1 MPYFCLVKSPFSSDF
16 VLGILGGGQLGRML
30 LDEARRFNLQTRV
43 LDSSPEAPCAH
54 LCDEFVLGNLLH
66 EADVIR
72 FGRSC
77 DVLTLEIEHVHA
89 GALRKLRDAGVVVHP
104 NPEALMTIQ
113 DKSLQKQWLTAHQ
126 IPTAPF
132 LVYEGI
138 QPLREAIHAGRQS
151 LPAFWKSC
159 RLGYDG
165 KGVRVLRS
173 VGDLASLPDVPCI
186 IEQPVDLSC
195 EVAILVARNRRGQ
208 TTTFPPCEM
217 VFHPHA
223 NLVEEVLMPARLSAE
238 VLKDAIDWAR
248 KIIEDLDVCG
258 LLAVEFFYT
267 RDGRWLVNEMAP
279 RPHNSGH
286 VTIESCNYSQY
297 AQHLRG
303 ILNLPLHTP
312 EILHTGIMVNL
323 VGAEGH
329 TGPAFFEGADALLEE
344 PGVYL
349 HAYGK
354 VETRPMRKMGHFT
367 IVGNDPEDL
376 IRRAREVKKHIRVV
390 SSNVQSTTFS

>member
-1 MPYFCLVKSPFSSDF
+1 LYFCLVKSPFSSDF

-30 LDEARRFNLQTRV
+30 LDEARRYNLKTRV
-43 LDSSPEAPCAH
+43 LDSSPDAPCAH
-54 LCDEFVLGNLLH
+54 VCDEYVLGNLLH
-66 EADVIR
+66 EEDVIR

-77 DVLTLEIEHVHA
+77 DVLTIEIEHVHA
-89 GALRKLRDAGVVVHP
+89 GALRKLRDAGVVVNP

-113 DKSLQKQWLTAHQ
+113 DKSLQKQWLMARA
-126 IPTAPF
+126 IPTAPVHF
-132 LVYEGI
+132 YGGI
-138 QPLREAIHAGRQS
+138 QPLRDALSAGRQP
-151 LPAFWKSC
+151 LPSYWKAC

-165 KGVRVLRS
+165 KGVRALRS
-173 VGDLASLPDVPCI
+173 ADDLFDLPDVPCI
-186 IEQPVDLSC
+186 VEEAIDLAC
-195 EVAILVARNRRGQ
+195 EVAVLVARNLRGE
-208 TTTFPPCEM
+208 TTAFPPCEM
-217 VFHPHA
+217 VFHPDA
-223 NLVEEVLMPARLSAE
+223 NLVEEVLMPARLSPE
-238 VLKDAIDWAR
+238 LMQEAIDLA
-248 KIIEDLDVCG
+248 KQIAIELDVCG

-286 VTIESCNYSQY
+286 VTMESCNYSQY

-312 EILHTGIMVNL
+312 ESLHTGIMVNL

-329 TGPAFFEGADALLEE
+329 SGPACFEGADQILGE

-354 VETRPMRKMGHFT
+354 AETRPMRKMGHFT
-367 IVGNDPEDL
+367 VVGSDPEDL
-376 IRRAREVKKHIRVV
+376 ICRARALKKQIRVV
-390 SSNVQSTTFS
+390 TNRTNT

>member
-1 MPYFCLVKSPFSSDF
+1 MKSPFSSDF

-30 LDEARRFNLQTRV
+30 LDEARRLNLKTRV
-43 LDSSPEAPCAH
+43 LDSSHDAPCAH
-54 LCDEFVLGNLLH
+54 VCDEYVLGNLLH
-66 EADVIR
+66 EEDVIR

-104 NPEALMTIQ
+104 NPEALTTIQ
-113 DKSLQKQWLTAHQ
+113 DKSLQKQWMISRE
-126 IPTAPF
+126 IPTTPVHF
-132 LVYEGI
+132 YDGLH
-138 QPLREAIHAGRQS
+138 PLRDAIRLGRQS

-165 KGVRVLRS
+165 KGVRSIRS
-173 VGDLASLPDVPCI
+173 EADIIGLPDLPCLVEEAVDLAS
-186 IEQPVDLSC
+186 
-195 EVAILVARNRRGQ
+195 EVAVLVARNAWGE
-208 TTTFPPCEM
+208 TTAFPPCEM
-217 VFHPHA
+217 VFHPDA
-223 NLVEEVLMPARLSAE
+223 NLVEEVLMPARLPADRLRESVDIA
-238 VLKDAIDWAR
+238 KR
-248 KIIEDLDVCG
+248 IITDLDVCG
-258 LLAVEFFYT
+258 LLAIEFFYT

-286 VTIESCNYSQY
+286 VTIEVCNYSQY

-312 EILHTGIMVNL
+312 ECLHNGLMVNL
-323 VGAEGH
+323 MGAEGH
-329 TGPAFFEGADALLEE
+329 VGPAWFEGADALLGE

-354 VETRPMRKMGHFT
+354 SETRPMRKMGHFT
-367 IVGNDPEDL
+367 IVGSDPET
-376 IRRAREVKKHIRVV
+376 IIHRARELKKRIRVV
-390 SSNVQSTTFS
+390 ATSGKSRANP

>member
-1 MPYFCLVKSPFSSDF
+1 
-16 VLGILGGGQLGRML
+16 ML
-30 LDEARRFNLQTRV
+30 LDEARRLNLQTRV

-77 DVLTLEIEHVHA
+77 DVLTLEIEHVHS
-89 GALRKLRDAGVVVHP
+89 GALRKLRDSGVVVHP
-104 NPEALMTIQ
+104 NPEALMIIQ
-113 DKSLQKQWLTAHQ
+113 DKSQQKQWLISRE
-126 IPTAPF
+126 IPTSSAHF
-132 LVYEGI
+132 YDGTQALKDAV
-138 QPLREAIHAGRQS
+138 HSGRQS

-165 KGVRVLRS
+165 KGVHALRA
-173 VGDLASLPDVPCI
+173 VADLSKLPDVACI
-186 IEQPVDLSC
+186 VEEPVDMAC
-195 EVAILVARNRRGQ
+195 EVAVLVARNLRGEI
-208 TTTFPPCEM
+208 TAFPPCEM
-217 VFHPHA
+217 VFHPDA
-223 NLVEEVLMPARLSAE
+223 NLVEEVLMPARLSAD
-238 VLKDAIDWAR
+238 VLDEAVGMAKR
-248 KIIEDLDVCG
+248 IIAELDVCG

-286 VTIESCNYSQY
+286 VTMESCNYSQY

-312 EILHTGIMVNL
+312 ECKHTGIMVNL
-323 VGAEGH
+323 VGTEGH
-329 TGPAFFEGADALLEE
+329 TGLAFFEGAEALLNV

-354 VETRPMRKMGHFT
+354 AETRPMRKMGHFT
-367 IVGNDPEDL
+367 LLGSDADALVS
-376 IRRAREVKKHIRVV
+376 RARELKKLIRVV
-390 SSNVQSTTFS
+390 ATKAEFTKIT